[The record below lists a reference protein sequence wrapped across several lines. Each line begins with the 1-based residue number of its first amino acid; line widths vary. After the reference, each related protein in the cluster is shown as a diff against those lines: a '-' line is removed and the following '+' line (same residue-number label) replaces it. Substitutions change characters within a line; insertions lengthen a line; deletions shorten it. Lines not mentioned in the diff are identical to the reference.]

1 MLNNEE
7 KNIDFGN
14 KKVMKTEKQTLVNNV
29 FNSVADKYD
38 LMNDLTSLGIHRL
51 WKDSLINW
59 LAPQPYQKLADIA
72 GGTGDISMKFLLAGG
87 CSAHIIDINKEMIT
101 KGKSKNNNNNNLSWT
116 IASAENLP
124 MADNSYERASMGFGL
139 RNITNRVLALK
150 EVYRILKPGGRFI
163 CLEFSHVE
171 NSLLKKIYDV
181 WSFQFMPRI
190 GQKITGDKEA
200 YNYLVESIRQFPSQ
214 PELTQMF
221 SEAGFSRVKYRN
233 LSNGIV
239 TLHSGW
245 KL

>member
-14 KKVMKTEKQTLVNNV
+14 KKVKKTEKQTLVNNV

-101 KGKSKNNNNNNLSWT
+101 KGKFKNSNNNNLSWT

>member
-14 KKVMKTEKQTLVNNV
+14 KKVKKTEKQTLVNNV

-72 GGTGDISMKFLLAGG
+72 GGTGDISVKFLLAGG
-87 CSAHIIDINKEMIT
+87 CSAHIVDINKEMIT
-101 KGKSKNNNNNNLSWT
+101 NGKLKNNNNNNLSWT

>member
-14 KKVMKTEKQTLVNNV
+14 KKVKKTEKQTLVNNV

-101 KGKSKNNNNNNLSWT
+101 KGKFKNSNNNNLSWT

-200 YNYLVESIRQFPSQ
+200 YDYLVESIRQFPSQ

>member
-14 KKVMKTEKQTLVNNV
+14 KKVKKTEKQTLVNNV

-72 GGTGDISMKFLLAGG
+72 GGTGDISIKFLLAGG

-101 KGKSKNNNNNNLSWT
+101 KGKLKNNNNNLSWT

-171 NSLLKKIYDV
+171 NSLLKKIYDI
-181 WSFQFMPRI
+181 WSFEFMPRI

>member
-14 KKVMKTEKQTLVNNV
+14 KKVKKTEKQTLVNNV

-101 KGKSKNNNNNNLSWT
+101 KGKLKNNNNNNLSWT

-200 YNYLVESIRQFPSQ
+200 YDYLVESIRQFPSQ

>member
-1 MLNNEE
+1 
-7 KNIDFGN
+7 
-14 KKVMKTEKQTLVNNV
+14 
-29 FNSVADKYD
+29 
-38 LMNDLTSLGIHRL
+38 MNDLTSLGIHRL

-101 KGKSKNNNNNNLSWT
+101 KGKLKNNNNNNLSWT

-171 NSLLKKIYDV
+171 NSLLKKIYDI
-181 WSFQFMPRI
+181 WSFEFMPRI

>member
-14 KKVMKTEKQTLVNNV
+14 KKVKKTEKQTLVNNV

-72 GGTGDISMKFLLAGG
+72 GGTGDISVKFLLAGG

-101 KGKSKNNNNNNLSWT
+101 KGKFKNSNNNNLSWT

-214 PELTQMF
+214 PELTHMF

>member
-14 KKVMKTEKQTLVNNV
+14 KKVKKTEKQTLVNNV

-51 WKDSLINW
+51 WKDNLINW

-87 CSAHIIDINKEMIT
+87 CSAHIIDINMEMIT
-101 KGKSKNNNNNNLSWT
+101 KGKLKNNNNNNLLWT

-171 NSLLKKIYDV
+171 NSLLKKIYDI
-181 WSFQFMPRI
+181 WSFKFMPRI

-200 YNYLVESIRQFPSQ
+200 YDYLVESIRQFPSQ

>member
-14 KKVMKTEKQTLVNNV
+14 KKVKKTEKQTLVNNV

-72 GGTGDISMKFLLAGG
+72 GGTGDISVKFLLAGG

-101 KGKSKNNNNNNLSWT
+101 NGKLKNNNNNNLSWT

>member
-14 KKVMKTEKQTLVNNV
+14 KKVKKTEKQTLVNNV

-101 KGKSKNNNNNNLSWT
+101 KGKLKNSNNNNLSWT

>member
-14 KKVMKTEKQTLVNNV
+14 KKVKRTEKQTLVNNV

-101 KGKSKNNNNNNLSWT
+101 KGKFKNSNNNNLSWT

-171 NSLLKKIYDV
+171 NSLLKKIYDI
-181 WSFQFMPRI
+181 WSFEFMPRI

>member
-14 KKVMKTEKQTLVNNV
+14 KKVKKTEKQTLVNNV

-101 KGKSKNNNNNNLSWT
+101 KGKLKNSNNNNLSWT

-190 GQKITGDKEA
+190 GQKITGEKEA

>member
-14 KKVMKTEKQTLVNNV
+14 KKVKKTEKQTLVNNV

-101 KGKSKNNNNNNLSWT
+101 KGKLKNNNNNNLSWT

-171 NSLLKKIYDV
+171 NSSLKKIYDI
-181 WSFQFMPRI
+181 WSFEFMPRI

-200 YNYLVESIRQFPSQ
+200 YDYLVESIRQFPSQ

>member
-14 KKVMKTEKQTLVNNV
+14 KKVKKAEKQTLVNNV

-87 CSAHIIDINKEMIT
+87 CSANIIDINKEMIT
-101 KGKSKNNNNNNLSWT
+101 KGKLKNNNNNNLSWT

-171 NSLLKKIYDV
+171 NSLLKKIYDI
-181 WSFQFMPRI
+181 WSFEFMPRI

-200 YNYLVESIRQFPSQ
+200 YNYLVESIRQFPTQ

>member
-14 KKVMKTEKQTLVNNV
+14 KKVKKTEKQTLVNNV

-72 GGTGDISMKFLLAGG
+72 GGTGDISVKFLLAGG

-101 KGKSKNNNNNNLSWT
+101 KGKFKNSNNNNLSWT

-171 NSLLKKIYDV
+171 NSLLKKIYDI
-181 WSFQFMPRI
+181 WSFEFMPRI
-190 GQKITGDKEA
+190 GQKITGDKDA

>member
-14 KKVMKTEKQTLVNNV
+14 KKVKKTEKQTLVNNV

-72 GGTGDISMKFLLAGG
+72 GGTGDISVKFLLAGG

-101 KGKSKNNNNNNLSWT
+101 KGKFKNSNNNNLSWT

-200 YNYLVESIRQFPSQ
+200 YDYLVESIRQFPSQ

>member
-14 KKVMKTEKQTLVNNV
+14 KKVKKAEKQTLVNNV

-101 KGKSKNNNNNNLSWT
+101 KGKLKNNNNNNLSWT

-171 NSLLKKIYDV
+171 NSLLKKIYDI

>member
-14 KKVMKTEKQTLVNNV
+14 KKVKKTEKQTLVNNV

-51 WKDSLINW
+51 WKNSLINW

-101 KGKSKNNNNNNLSWT
+101 KGKLKNSNNNNLSWT

>member
-14 KKVMKTEKQTLVNNV
+14 KKVKKTEKQTLVNNV

-72 GGTGDISMKFLLAGG
+72 GGTGDISVKFLLAGG

-101 KGKSKNNNNNNLSWT
+101 KGKFKNSNNNNLSWT

-139 RNITNRVLALK
+139 RNITNRVQALK

>member
-14 KKVMKTEKQTLVNNV
+14 KKVKKAEKQTLVNNV

-38 LMNDLTSLGIHRL
+38 LMNDLTSLGIHRF

-101 KGKSKNNNNNNLSWT
+101 KGKLKNNNNNNLSWT

-171 NSLLKKIYDV
+171 NSLLKKIYDI
-181 WSFQFMPRI
+181 WSFEFMPRI

-221 SEAGFSRVKYRN
+221 SEAGFSRIKYRN

>member
-1 MLNNEE
+1 
-7 KNIDFGN
+7 
-14 KKVMKTEKQTLVNNV
+14 
-29 FNSVADKYD
+29 
-38 LMNDLTSLGIHRL
+38 MNDLTSLGIHRL

-72 GGTGDISMKFLLAGG
+72 GGTGDISVKFLLAGG

-101 KGKSKNNNNNNLSWT
+101 KGKFKNSNNNNLSWT

>member
-7 KNIDFGN
+7 KNTDFGN
-14 KKVMKTEKQTLVNNV
+14 KKVKKTEKQTLVNNV

-101 KGKSKNNNNNNLSWT
+101 KGKLKNNNNNNLSWT

-171 NSLLKKIYDV
+171 NSLLKKIYDI
-181 WSFQFMPRI
+181 WSFEFMPRI

>member
-14 KKVMKTEKQTLVNNV
+14 KKVKKAEKQTLVNNV

-101 KGKSKNNNNNNLSWT
+101 KGKLKHNNYNLSWT
-116 IASAENLP
+116 IANAENLP

-171 NSLLKKIYDV
+171 NSLLKKIYDI
-181 WSFQFMPRI
+181 WSFEFMPRI

-221 SEAGFSRVKYRN
+221 SEAGFSRIKYRN

>member
-14 KKVMKTEKQTLVNNV
+14 KKVKKTEKQTLVNNV

-72 GGTGDISMKFLLAGG
+72 GGTGDISVKFLLAGG

-101 KGKSKNNNNNNLSWT
+101 KGKFKNSNNNNLSWT

-171 NSLLKKIYDV
+171 NSLLKKIYDI
-181 WSFQFMPRI
+181 WSFEFMPRI

-200 YNYLVESIRQFPSQ
+200 YNYLVESIRQFPTQ

>member
-14 KKVMKTEKQTLVNNV
+14 KKVKKTEKQTLVNNV

-38 LMNDLTSLGIHRL
+38 LMNDLTSVGIHRL

-72 GGTGDISMKFLLAGG
+72 GGTGDISIKFLLAGG

-101 KGKSKNNNNNNLSWT
+101 KGKLKNNNNNNLSWT

-171 NSLLKKIYDV
+171 NSLLKKIYDI
-181 WSFQFMPRI
+181 WSFEFMPRI

-221 SEAGFSRVKYRN
+221 SEAGFSRIKYRN

>member
-14 KKVMKTEKQTLVNNV
+14 KKVKKTEKQTLVNNV

-101 KGKSKNNNNNNLSWT
+101 KGKFKNSNNNNLSWT

-171 NSLLKKIYDV
+171 NSLLKKIYDI
-181 WSFQFMPRI
+181 WSFEFMPRI

-200 YNYLVESIRQFPSQ
+200 YDYLVESIRQFPSQ

>member
-14 KKVMKTEKQTLVNNV
+14 KKVKKTEKQTLVNNV

-72 GGTGDISMKFLLAGG
+72 GGTGDISVKFLLAGG

-101 KGKSKNNNNNNLSWT
+101 KGKFKNSNNNNLSWT

-181 WSFQFMPRI
+181 WSFEFMPRI

-221 SEAGFSRVKYRN
+221 SEAGFSRIKYRN

>member
-14 KKVMKTEKQTLVNNV
+14 KKVKETEKQTLVNNV

-72 GGTGDISMKFLLAGG
+72 GGTGDISVKFLLAGG

-101 KGKSKNNNNNNLSWT
+101 KGKFKNSNNNNLSWT

>member
-14 KKVMKTEKQTLVNNV
+14 KKVKKTEKQTLVNNV

-101 KGKSKNNNNNNLSWT
+101 KGKLKNNNNNNLSWT

-124 MADNSYERASMGFGL
+124 MANNSYERASMGFGL
-139 RNITNRVLALK
+139 RNITNRVLALE

-171 NSLLKKIYDV
+171 NSLLKKIYDI
-181 WSFQFMPRI
+181 WSFEFMPRI

-200 YNYLVESIRQFPSQ
+200 YDYLVESIRQFPSQ
-214 PELTQMF
+214 LELAQMF

>member
-14 KKVMKTEKQTLVNNV
+14 KKVKKAEKQTLVNNV

-101 KGKSKNNNNNNLSWT
+101 KGKLKNNNNNNLSWT

-171 NSLLKKIYDV
+171 NSLLKKIYDI
-181 WSFQFMPRI
+181 WSFEFMPRI

-221 SEAGFSRVKYRN
+221 SEAGFSRIKYRN

>member
-14 KKVMKTEKQTLVNNV
+14 KKVKKTEKQTLVNNV

-72 GGTGDISMKFLLAGG
+72 GGTGDISVKFLLAGG

-101 KGKSKNNNNNNLSWT
+101 KGKFKNSNNNNLSWT

-190 GQKITGDKEA
+190 GQK
-200 YNYLVESIRQFPSQ
+200 NHR
-214 PELTQMF
+214 
-221 SEAGFSRVKYRN
+221 R
-233 LSNGIV
+233 
-239 TLHSGW
+239 
-245 KL
+245 

>member
-14 KKVMKTEKQTLVNNV
+14 KKVKKTEKQTLVNNV

-72 GGTGDISMKFLLAGG
+72 GGTGDISVKFLLAGG

-101 KGKSKNNNNNNLSWT
+101 KGKFKNSNNNNLSWT

-171 NSLLKKIYDV
+171 NSLLKKIYDI
-181 WSFQFMPRI
+181 WSFEFMPRI

-200 YNYLVESIRQFPSQ
+200 YDYLVESIRQFPSQ